1 MLMDNLAVPHTVTE
15 ALERAGL
22 HSLDSVL
29 EYSNND
35 LIRKTGLTTSQV
47 QGLVQIFS
55 EALLEQTREHKT
67 LFTSSLDKYRE
78 ETKLTNW
85 GRLTTGCPVIDK
97 CLNGGILPAALTE
110 VAGTSGAGKTQLCL
124 QLSLTAQLPY
134 CHGGLEG
141 QSVLVLTEGSLPTGR
156 LRQMSSIIIKR
167 YLPANPTTSLTD
179 NILVHHC
186 MDVASLTTLLKH
198 KLPLLLQQ
206 RTVKV
211 LIIDSIAALFRSEY
225 DSTEIT
231 QRSHDLKTIISL
243 LQNLIYTYKV
253 TIICTNQVTSS
264 ENGIKPSLG
273 LVWSNSVTVRIVLH
287 RDETVDNGA
296 EFQRG
301 VATVPRTLK
310 VQFAPHVGCEEIQYC
325 IDSSGVYGFV
335 NK

>member
-1 MLMDNLAVPHTVTE
+1 MDNLAVPNTVVE

-35 LIRKTGLTTSQV
+35 LIRKTGLTASQV

-55 EALLEQTREHKT
+55 EALLEQTRESKT

-78 ETKLTNW
+78 QIKLTNW
-85 GRLTTGCPVIDK
+85 GRLTTGCPFLDK

-156 LRQMSSIIIKR
+156 LRQMSSSISKR
-167 YLPANPTTSLTD
+167 YLPPNPTTSLTD
-179 NILVHHC
+179 NVLVHHC
-186 MDVASLTTLLKH
+186 MDVASLTALLKH

-231 QRSHDLKTIISL
+231 QRSHDLKTVISL

-264 ENGIKPSLG
+264 EEGIKPALG
-273 LVWSNSVTVRIVLH
+273 LIWSNSVTVRIVLH
-287 RDETVDNGA
+287 RDETVDNEA
-296 EFQRG
+296 EFKRG
-301 VATVPRTLK
+301 VVTVPRTLK
-310 VQFAPHVGCEEIQYC
+310 VQFAPHVACEEIQYY
-325 IDSSGVYGFV
+325 IDSNGVSGFI